1 MNTATDAYKLL
12 HYGIQA
18 LAKVEQAGLR
28 IDVEY
33 IKNKKKE
40 ITREINALEKQFLK
54 TTFFKDWLKSSKEV
68 NIYSPTQLGKFLY
81 TTKNLKVFKQ
91 TVTGKG
97 ATDEEA
103 LRQLRIPELDTL
115 LQIKKLK
122 KIRDTYLESFERE
135 TIDGYM
141 HPFYQLHL
149 VKTFRGSS
157 DSPNFQNIPKRDKE
171 AMDICRK
178 AIYPRPGNQ
187 LVEFDYKQLEVR
199 IAACYNGDQKLI
211 EDIINGDMHRDMA
224 IEIFKI
230 ENFNKEN
237 PSHNVLRSATKNG
250 FVFPQFYGSYYKNC
264 AVNLACTW
272 GQLPKN
278 GRWKKGQGIPFE
290 NTYLANHLIDKGFT
304 SLDKFTEHVRDIEK
318 DFWEV
323 RYGVYTKWKRDWWQL
338 YQQKGYIE
346 TKTGFRLQG
355 VMNQNDVI
363 NYPIQGSAFHCLLW
377 SLIEGVK
384 VQTIEHWD
392 SRIVGQIH
400 DSIIMDVN
408 PRELKK
414 VIKVMRCIMCND
426 IRQKWEWITVP
437 LDVDVEIHPVDG
449 SWADKLNN

>member
-12 HYGIQA
+12 HDGIQA

-135 TIDGYM
+135 QVNGTL

-157 DSPNFQNIPKRDKE
+157 DSPNFQNIPKRDQE
-171 AMDICRK
+171 AFDICRS
-178 AIYPRPGNQ
+178 AIFPRPGNQ

-199 IAACYNGDQKLI
+199 ISATYHQDPQLI
-211 EDIINGDMHRDMA
+211 ADITAGDMHRDMA
-224 IEIFKI
+224 VEIFQI
-230 ENFNKEN
+230 GQYDPNE
-237 PSHNVLRSATKNG
+237 PSHKVLRSATKNG
-250 FVFPQFYGSYYKNC
+250 FIFPQFYGDYYKNC
-264 AVNLACTW
+264 AVNLAFGW
-272 GQLPKN
+272 GKLSKT
-278 GRWKKGQGIPFE
+278 RKWKPGEGIVYE
-290 NTYLANHLIDKGFT
+290 DKHLADHLIERGFT
-304 SLDKFTEHVRDIEK
+304 NLESFTEHIRKIE
-318 DFWEV
+318 DYFWKK
-323 RYGVYTKWKRDWWQL
+323 RYPTYAKWKDDWWQQ
-338 YQQKGYIE
+338 YQRTGIVE
-346 TKTGFRLQG
+346 SKTGFTYRG
-355 VMNQNDVI
+355 VMRKNDVI
-363 NYPIQGSAFHCLLW
+363 NYAVQGSAFHCLLW

-384 VQTIEHWD
+384 AQTKEHWD

-449 SWADKLNN
+449 SWADKLKN

>member
-1 MNTATDAYKLL
+1 MQTATDAYKLL
-12 HYGIQA
+12 HDGIQA

-103 LRQLRIPELDTL
+103 LKQLRIPELDTL

-178 AIYPRPGNQ
+178 AIYPRPGHQ
-187 LVEFDYKQLEVR
+187 LVEFDYAQLEVR

-211 EDIINGDMHRDMA
+211 DDITGGDMHRDVCIA
-224 IEIFKI
+224 LFQID
-230 ENFNKEN
+230 NFNKEE
-237 PSHNVLRSATKNG
+237 PSHSVLRSATKNG
-250 FVFPQFYGSYYKNC
+250 FIFPQFYGSYYKNC
-264 AVNLACTW
+264 AINLACTW
-272 GQLPKN
+272 GQLPKK

-304 SLDKFTEHVRDIEK
+304 SLDKFTEHVRAIEK

-323 RYGVYTKWKRDWWQL
+323 RYGVYTKWKRDWWEL
-338 YQQKGYIE
+338 YQRNGYVE

-384 VQTIEHWD
+384 VQTKEHWD
-392 SRIVGQIH
+392 SKIVGQIH

-414 VIKVMRCIMCND
+414 VIKIMRCIMCHD
-426 IRQKWEWITVP
+426 ICQKWDWITVP